1 MGISVRLTGTGARIL
16 PDRRQYG
23 PDTTSARGNAGYK
36 ASVAQEMH
44 DLPGRLPVERQPG
57 MGGGHHTVVG
67 QPRPV
72 RLGQADGPVRIPA
85 LGTQQAAQAERPV
98 AGDLADP
105 DCAGA
110 ELLRLAQQQAAAAQR
125 QACLDQ
131 RSRLQKLAGMAG
143 LDAAC
148 TAP

>member
-85 LGTQQAAQAERPV
+85 LGTEQAAQAVDPMSV
-98 AGDLADP
+98 DSVFWAFDIFNGDDV
-105 DCAGA
+105 
-110 ELLRLAQQQAAAAQR
+110 EK
-125 QACLDQ
+125 
-131 RSRLQKLAGMAG
+131 SRVLIKKKIEEAS
-143 LDAAC
+143 DVR
-148 TAP
+148 

>member
-1 MGISVRLTGTGARIL
+1 
-16 PDRRQYG
+16 
-23 PDTTSARGNAGYK
+23 
-36 ASVAQEMH
+36 MH
-44 DLPGRLPVERQPG
+44 DLPGCLPVERQPG

-85 LGTQQAAQAERPV
+85 LGTEQAAQAERPV

-110 ELLRLAQQQAAAAQR
+110 ALLRLAQQLPAAAQQPAKAQLAQLARGLAAGQGVPR
-125 QACLDQ
+125 QTRALTGNPGCCCRAC
-131 RSRLQKLAGMAG
+131 SAINPPRL
-143 LDAAC
+143 
-148 TAP
+148 